1 MTPPRHLALQ
11 TRFLFAPIFA
21 ALPPHQARWDVAP
34 APSGCRV
41 RTSWQAN
48 EPLARLLESD
58 ADGLLQAL
66 RLALDPAAQAEIA
79 RKESIGEVT
88 VRDVTPD
95 RVEDDLAFFDHE
107 AFRDFP
113 QWRCWSCQVT
123 ARTPEQQRRGVW
135 SR

>member
-1 MTPPRHLALQ
+1 MTPPRPLALQ

-58 ADGLLQAL
+58 ADRLLQAR

-79 RKESIGEVT
+79 GKESIVGLT
-88 VRDVTPD
+88 VRAVTRD
-95 RVEDDLAFFDHE
+95 RVWD
-107 AFRDFP
+107 
-113 QWRCWSCQVT
+113 C
-123 ARTPEQQRRGVW
+123 
-135 SR
+135 